1 MAMNLET
8 TAAVT
13 HSNLLVAWV
22 WILLGFAS
30 GFALGLNFQRD
41 DWLGGY
47 GSYKRRL
54 YRLAHISFFGL
65 GFINL
70 IFYLTARAT
79 LPATGLL
86 KTASWGFIIGAL
98 SMPICCLIMAHR
110 ANWRALFLIPVSS
123 LMTGGVLTIWEI
135 AKL

>member
-1 MAMNLET
+1 MAMNLNT

-22 WILLGFAS
+22 WIVLGFAS
-30 GFALGLNFQRD
+30 GFAMGLNFQRD

-70 IFYLTARAT
+70 IFYLTARGT

-86 KTASWGFIIGAL
+86 KVASWGFIIGAI
-98 SMPICCLIMAHR
+98 SMPICCFIMAHR
-110 ANWRALFLIPVSS
+110 SSWRALFLIPVSS
-123 LMTGGVLTIWEI
+123 LMAGGVLTIWEI